1 MYVLCIYV
9 CFISNKDIQG
19 FDPNSVLNL
28 SENVFNIFLD
38 TKTNNSD
45 IKTVYSSIFSV
56 IYKIWKNNKYNSKV
70 TIDGTCSSMKEL
82 IKGRS
87 LKYLDELGTEEYV
100 NSDDV
105 FNFSIFVYTV
115 NGQPDIIQ
123 QVYKKHPNYISYII
137 TCKESEL
144 FDNIEDAK
152 DNKNV
157 FHTNPNILS
166 QLMIVFLIFF
176 FLFIGFYVLINI
188 STPKIYEEKQLIIN
202 KEH

>member
-1 MYVLCIYV
+1 MD
-9 CFISNKDIQG
+9 NQ
-19 FDPNSVLNL
+19 
-28 SENVFNIFLD
+28 
-38 TKTNNSD
+38 
-45 IKTVYSSIFSV
+45 
-56 IYKIWKNNKYNSKV
+56 
-70 TIDGTCSSMKEL
+70 
-82 IKGRS
+82 
-87 LKYLDELGTEEYV
+87 
-100 NSDDV
+100 
-105 FNFSIFVYTV
+105 
-115 NGQPDIIQ
+115 
-123 QVYKKHPNYISYII
+123 KHPNYISYII

>member
-1 MYVLCIYV
+1 MFKKFFV
-9 CFISNKDIQG
+9 FITFLVFIIKYIHCDIIIVDSNKDIQG

-56 IYKIWKNNKYNSKV
+56 
-70 TIDGTCSSMKEL
+70 
-82 IKGRS
+82 
-87 LKYLDELGTEEYV
+87 
-100 NSDDV
+100 

-123 QVYKKHPNYISYII
+123 KVYKKHPNYISYII